1 MTQDPSSSPST
12 TTRKALTQPTVVSL
26 DSATR
31 QVPIHPDLPSIKVPA
46 DNPNLKP
53 YQYHP
58 VTCEPLTFDDLTH
71 YKPSSGSTSSS
82 NPAIGPTLQQ
92 LQKQYPTPEAVERA
106 LTEAV
111 REVKTRLE
119 EGEEKRK
126 EVDREMEKLEKQRE
140 MERKLTE
147 RMKEGKGRT

>member
-1 MTQDPSSSPST
+1 MTQDPPSSPST
-12 TTRKALTQPTVVSL
+12 TTRNAPTQLPIVPL
-26 DSATR
+26 DSAKR

-58 VTCEPLTFDDLTH
+58 VTCEPLTIDDLTH
-71 YKPSSGSTSSS
+71 HKPSSGSSS
-82 NPAIGPTLQQ
+82 NPATGPTLLQ
-92 LQKQYPTPEAVERA
+92 LQKQYPTPEAAEQA
-106 LTEAV
+106 LNEAV

-126 EVDREMEKLEKQRE
+126 EVEREMEKLEKQRE
-140 MERKLTE
+140 MERKLYE